1 VMNSCSSMTAF
12 LAARA
17 SEVSSLFRDRCA
29 SKIFLKVLPTE
40 LQYFPTRQ
48 VLPHSW
54 GISSK

>member
-29 SKIFLKVLPTE
+29 SKILLKDFLAE
-40 LQYFPTRQ
+40 LQST
-48 VLPHSW
+48 
-54 GISSK
+54 